1 MLLVVWALGFLS
13 ISPCGVVKVPSSNY
27 MVFVYRSRHEETG
40 LCGLSPAVGFA
51 LRAQVKRKN
60 PTPAAQEQVLLTTIT
75 CHI

>member
-40 LCGLSPAVGFA
+40 LCVACLP
-51 LRAQVKRKN
+51 QW
-60 PTPAAQEQVLLTTIT
+60 VLHCVLK
-75 CHI
+75 